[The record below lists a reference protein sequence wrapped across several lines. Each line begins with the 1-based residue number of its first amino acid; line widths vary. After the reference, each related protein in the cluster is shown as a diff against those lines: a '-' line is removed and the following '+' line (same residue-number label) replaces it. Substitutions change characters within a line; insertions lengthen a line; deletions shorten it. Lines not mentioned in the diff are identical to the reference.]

1 MYLDRRLLTHTRGVR
16 MRIAAAA
23 LLGLLAVAAGISRL
37 AFSGLIIAGV
47 LTGAAFSSLIP
58 YLAAVA
64 GFIALRAVFQYLR
77 DMVSQETAARV
88 KEGLHDKLYRHALDL
103 GPGHFDQKRTGDVLL
118 SLGEGVE
125 QLQTFYGQFLPQMV
139 VAGVA
144 PVLIFFLMASFDV
157 VIGLIF
163 VVFALLTLLET
174 PLFLMFTEES
184 SRRRRASYGAFGAD
198 FLDSIQ
204 GIATL
209 KIFGRTR
216 SQGAALAARAR
227 HLYRTT
233 MSVLA
238 VNMVSVGFTTFGIL
252 GGTACALGWGAL
264 KVSAGDLEIRSLI
277 VILIMGAEIFR
288 PTRELMVLYHQGI
301 NAMAS
306 AEGIFT
312 LLETPVTVGDPAE
325 DETDDGTS
333 FEPAVRYEDVSFA
346 YREGS
351 RPALREVSLELR
363 PGEKLGV
370 VGPSGAGKSTLVSL
384 MLRFADPQRG
394 RVLLGGR
401 DIRTIPLHI
410 LRRHIAVVAQ
420 DMYLFYGTIADNL
433 RMARPEATAGELE
446 QAARAAN
453 IHEFIAGLP
462 KGYDTVVGER
472 GVRLSG
478 GERQRIAIARAILK
492 DAPILVLDE
501 ALSSVDAQSEAVI
514 NEALRKLMEGRTT
527 MIIAHRLSSVIHADR
542 IVVLERGRVVETG
555 SHGTLLEGGGTYSRL
570 MAAQAQAGDAE
581 ALAEREAPAA
591 AAEAESGQAA
601 EAPVVGTVR
610 AAAPLPPLTV
620 LRRLGMLVRPFLRKL
635 VVSFSAGVL
644 FQASVVGVGAAS
656 ALLVGQLIRG
666 GDITFN
672 LILLGSMVALASV
685 LAWADCWL
693 PHDLAYQLLAE
704 MRIDIYDTLDPLAP
718 AYLTRRR
725 SGDLVSIA
733 GADVETVELF
743 FAHTITPAFIAVVV
757 PVGILT
763 VLGFVGWPLMLALV
777 PFLVLLAASPFMAQ
791 KRSDRLGGAVRRE
804 LGHLNA
810 HLVDSIQG
818 MREVASFGHEKHQI
832 ASVLANSLRLARA
845 QLAFHK
851 DQALQASLNE
861 AVTGI
866 GALAV
871 LATGV
876 WLVGLAEMDR
886 ALLPLA
892 TVLALLAFGPVTDV
906 ARTVKEL
913 METLESGRRVFEVK
927 DEPVPVR
934 DGPGVPALDRTGVS
948 PRDRDGVAPRDQ
960 SSVSPRDRDGA
971 SQREGAGGRARD
983 EAGMQALA
991 ANGGAPPGIRF
1002 DHVSFGYDTGSGLAL
1017 RDVCLDVEPGQTV
1030 ALVGPSGAGKTTCAH
1045 LMLRFWDPAA
1055 GAVTLADRDLRDF
1068 ALDHLR
1074 EQVSLVSQDTYLF
1087 NTTLRDNIRLGRP
1100 DATQEQ
1106 VEEAAGLA
1114 HIHRFISRLP
1124 TGYDTI
1130 IGERGVQLSGGQ
1142 RQRIA
1147 IARALLK
1154 DAPVLIL
1161 DEATSHLDAIN
1172 EELIHEA
1179 VARLVQG
1186 RTTLVIAHRLSTI
1199 RDADRIVVLDSGA
1212 IAEQGTHD
1220 DLLRANGLYAN
1231 LVVTQLVGAA
1241 EPARTAEV

>member
-16 MRIAAAA
+16 ARIAAAA
-23 LLGLLAVAAGISRL
+23 ALGLCAVAAGISRL
-37 AFSGLIIAGV
+37 AFSGLIIVGV
-47 LTGAAFSSLIP
+47 LTGAAFSSLVP

-64 GFIALRAVFQYLR
+64 GFIALRALFQYLR

-103 GPGHFDQKRTGDVLL
+103 GPGHFNQERTGDVLV

-125 QLQTFYGQFLPQMV
+125 RLQVFYGQFLPQMV

-144 PVLIFFLMASFDV
+144 PVLIFFLMASFDL

-163 VVFALLTLLET
+163 VVFALLTLVAT
-174 PLFLMFTEES
+174 PLFMLFTEES
-184 SRRRRASYGAFGAD
+184 SRRRRTSYGAFNAD

-209 KIFGRTR
+209 KIFGRSR
-216 SQGAALAARAR
+216 SQGEHLASRAR

-238 VNMVSVGFTTFGIL
+238 TNMVSVGVTTFGIL

-264 KVSAGDLEIRSLI
+264 KVSAGDLEVRSLI

-288 PTRELMVLYHQGI
+288 PLRELTILYHQGI
-301 NAMAS
+301 NAMAA
-306 AEGIFT
+306 AEGIFE
-312 LLETPVTVGDPAE
+312 LLEAPVTVREPAE
-325 DETDDGTS
+325 GEAAAGTS
-333 FEPAVRYEDVSFA
+333 FEPEIRFEDVSFA
-346 YREGS
+346 YQEGS
-351 RPALREVSLELR
+351 RPALRDVSLELR
-363 PGEKLGV
+363 VGEKLGV

-384 MLRFADPQRG
+384 MLRFADPQEG
-394 RVLLGGR
+394 RVLLGGQ
-401 DIRTIPLHI
+401 DIRTIPLAV
-410 LRRHIAVVAQ
+410 LRRHVAVVAQ

-433 RMARPEATAGELE
+433 RMAKPDATAEE
-446 QAARAAN
+446 IEAAARAAN
-453 IHEFIAGLP
+453 IHEFIAGLSE
-462 KGYDTVVGER
+462 GYDTLVGER

-514 NEALRKLMEGRTT
+514 NAALRKLMEGRTT
-527 MIIAHRLSSVIHADR
+527 LIIAHRLSSVIHADR
-542 IVVLERGRVVETG
+542 ILVLERGRVVETG
-555 SHGTLLEGGGTYSRL
+555 SHGALLERGGTYARL

-581 ALAEREAPAA
+581 ALAELKAPAPAA
-591 AAEAESGQAA
+591 AAKPEEAASAPAA
-601 EAPVVGTVR
+601 RTVN
-610 AAAPLPPLTV
+610 AQAPLPAFTV
-620 LRRLGMLVRPFLRKL
+620 LRRLAELVRPFLRKL
-635 VVSFSAGVL
+635 AVSFSAGVL
-644 FQASVVGVGAAS
+644 FQASVVGAGAAS

-666 GDITFN
+666 EDIAFQ
-672 LILLGSMVALASV
+672 LILLGSMVGLASV
-685 LAWADCWL
+685 LSWADCWL

-704 MRIDIYDTLDPLAP
+704 MRIDFYNTLDPLAP
-718 AYLTRRR
+718 AYLARRR

-757 PVGILT
+757 PAGILM
-763 VLGFVGWPLMLALV
+763 VLGAVGWPLMLALA
-777 PFLVLLAASPFMAQ
+777 PFLVLLASSPFLAQ
-791 KRSDRLGGAVRRE
+791 KRSDRLGGAVRRD

-818 MREVASFGHEKHQI
+818 MREVVSFGHEKHQV
-832 ASVLANSLRLARA
+832 AAVLANSLRLAKA

-851 DQALQASLNE
+851 DQALQASFNE
-861 AVTGI
+861 AVTGL

-871 LATGV
+871 LSTGV
-876 WLVGLAEMDR
+876 WLVGQLEMDR

-892 TVLALLAFGPVTDV
+892 SVLALLAFGPVTDV

-934 DGPGVPALDRTGVS
+934 DGAGVP
-948 PRDRDGVAPRDQ
+948 
-960 SSVSPRDRDGA
+960 
-971 SQREGAGGRARD
+971 
-983 EAGMQALA
+983 ALA
-991 ANGGAPPGIRF
+991 ANGHTPPAIRF
-1002 DHVSFGYDTGSGLAL
+1002 DHVNFGYDAGNGLAL

-1045 LMLRFWDPAA
+1045 LLLRFWDPAT
-1055 GAVTLADRDLRDF
+1055 GAVRLADRDLRDF
-1068 ALDHLR
+1068 TLNHLR
-1074 EQVSLVSQDTYLF
+1074 AQVSLVSQDTYLF
-1087 NTTLRDNIRLGRP
+1087 NTSLRDNIRLGRP
-1100 DATQEQ
+1100 EASQEE

-1114 HIHRFISRLP
+1114 HIHNFISRLP
-1124 TGYDTI
+1124 AGFDTVV
-1130 IGERGVQLSGGQ
+1130 GERGVQLSGGQ

-1172 EELIHEA
+1172 EELIHQA
-1179 VARLVQG
+1179 VYRLVQG

-1199 RDADRIVVLDSGA
+1199 RDADRIVVLDSGG

-1220 DLLRANGLYAN
+1220 DLLRTNGLYAN
-1231 LVVTQLVGAA
+1231 LVMTQLVSAN
-1241 EPARTAEV
+1241 EPARAAEG

>member
-16 MRIAAAA
+16 GRIAAAA
-23 LLGLLAVAAGISRL
+23 VLGLCAVAAGISRL

-64 GFIALRAVFQYLR
+64 SFIALRALFQYLR
-77 DMVSQETAARV
+77 DMVSQGTAARV

-103 GPGHFDQKRTGDVLL
+103 GPGHFNQERTGDVLV

-125 QLQTFYGQFLPQMV
+125 RLQVFYGQFLPQMV
-139 VAGVA
+139 VAGIA
-144 PVLIFFLMASFDV
+144 PVLIFFLMASFDL

-163 VVFALLTLLET
+163 VVFALLTLVVT
-174 PLFLMFTEES
+174 PLFMLFTEES
-184 SRRRRASYGAFGAD
+184 SRRRRTSYGAFNAD

-209 KIFGRTR
+209 KIFGRSR
-216 SQGAALAARAR
+216 SQGEHLASRAR

-233 MSVLA
+233 MGVLA
-238 VNMVSVGFTTFGIL
+238 TNMVSVGVTTFGIL

-264 KVSAGDLEIRSLI
+264 KVNAGELEVRSLI

-288 PTRELMVLYHQGI
+288 PLRELTILYHQGI
-301 NAMAS
+301 NAMAA
-306 AEGIFT
+306 AEGIFE
-312 LLETPVTVGDPAE
+312 LLEAPVTVREPAE
-325 DETDDGTS
+325 AAAGTS
-333 FEPAVRYEDVSFA
+333 FEPAVRFEDVSFA
-346 YREGS
+346 YQEGS
-351 RPALREVSLELR
+351 RPALRDVSLELCA
-363 PGEKLGV
+363 GEKLGV

-384 MLRFADPQRG
+384 MLRFADPQEG

-401 DIRTIPLHI
+401 DIRTIPLAV

-433 RMARPEATAGELE
+433 RMAKPEATSEE
-446 QAARAAN
+446 IEAASRAAN
-453 IHEFIAGLP
+453 IHEFIAGLSE
-462 KGYDTVVGER
+462 GYDTVVGER

-527 MIIAHRLSSVIHADR
+527 LIIAHRLSSVIHADR
-542 IVVLERGRVVETG
+542 ILVLERGRVVETG
-555 SHGTLLEGGGTYSRL
+555 SHGALLESGGTYARL

-581 ALAEREAPAA
+581 ALAELEAPATAA
-591 AAEAESGQAA
+591 AAEPE
-601 EAPVVGTVR
+601 EA
-610 AAAPLPPLTV
+610 AAAPAARTVNAQAPLSAFTV
-620 LRRLGMLVRPFLRKL
+620 LRRLAELVRPFLRKL
-635 VVSFSAGVL
+635 AVSFSAGVL

-666 GDITFN
+666 EDIAFQ
-672 LILLGSMVALASV
+672 LILLGSMVGLASV
-685 LAWADCWL
+685 LSWADCWL

-704 MRIDIYDTLDPLAP
+704 MRIDFYNTLDPLAP
-718 AYLTRRR
+718 AYLARRR

-757 PVGILT
+757 PAGILM
-763 VLGFVGWPLMLALV
+763 VLGAVGWPLMLALA
-777 PFLVLLAASPFMAQ
+777 PFLVLLASSPFLAQ
-791 KRSDRLGGAVRRE
+791 KRSDRLGGAVRRD

-818 MREVASFGHEKHQI
+818 MREVVSFGHEKHQV
-832 ASVLANSLRLARA
+832 AAVLANSLRLAKA

-851 DQALQASLNE
+851 DQALQASFNE
-861 AVTGI
+861 AVTGL

-871 LATGV
+871 LSTGV
-876 WLVGLAEMDR
+876 WLVGQLEMDR

-892 TVLALLAFGPVTDV
+892 IMLALLAFGPVTDV

-934 DGPGVPALDRTGVS
+934 DGAGVP
-948 PRDRDGVAPRDQ
+948 
-960 SSVSPRDRDGA
+960 
-971 SQREGAGGRARD
+971 E
-983 EAGMQALA
+983 LA
-991 ANGGAPPGIRF
+991 TNGNTPPAIRF
-1002 DHVSFGYDTGSGLAL
+1002 DHVNFGYDAGNGLAL

-1045 LMLRFWDPAA
+1045 LLLRFWDPAA
-1055 GAVTLADRDLRDF
+1055 GAVRLADRDVRDF
-1068 ALDHLR
+1068 TLDHLR
-1074 EQVSLVSQDTYLF
+1074 AQVSLVSQDTYLF

-1100 DATQEQ
+1100 DASQEE

-1124 TGYDTI
+1124 AGYDTAV
-1130 IGERGVQLSGGQ
+1130 GERGVQLSGGQ

-1172 EELIHEA
+1172 EELIHQA
-1179 VARLVQG
+1179 VDRLVQG

-1199 RDADRIVVLDSGA
+1199 RDADRIVVLDSGG

-1220 DLLRANGLYAN
+1220 DLLRTNGLYAN
-1231 LVVTQLVGAA
+1231 LVMTQLVSAN
-1241 EPARTAEV
+1241 EPARAAEG

>member
-1 MYLDRRLLTHTRGVR
+1 M
-16 MRIAAAA
+16 
-23 LLGLLAVAAGISRL
+23 
-37 AFSGLIIAGV
+37 
-47 LTGAAFSSLIP
+47 
-58 YLAAVA
+58 
-64 GFIALRAVFQYLR
+64 
-77 DMVSQETAARV
+77 
-88 KEGLHDKLYRHALDL
+88 
-103 GPGHFDQKRTGDVLL
+103 
-118 SLGEGVE
+118 
-125 QLQTFYGQFLPQMV
+125 
-139 VAGVA
+139 
-144 PVLIFFLMASFDV
+144 
-157 VIGLIF
+157 
-163 VVFALLTLLET
+163 
-174 PLFLMFTEES
+174 
-184 SRRRRASYGAFGAD
+184 
-198 FLDSIQ
+198 
-204 GIATL
+204 
-209 KIFGRTR
+209 
-216 SQGAALAARAR
+216 
-227 HLYRTT
+227 
-233 MSVLA
+233 
-238 VNMVSVGFTTFGIL
+238 
-252 GGTACALGWGAL
+252 
-264 KVSAGDLEIRSLI
+264 
-277 VILIMGAEIFR
+277 
-288 PTRELMVLYHQGI
+288 
-301 NAMAS
+301 
-306 AEGIFT
+306 
-312 LLETPVTVGDPAE
+312 
-325 DETDDGTS
+325 
-333 FEPAVRYEDVSFA
+333 
-346 YREGS
+346 
-351 RPALREVSLELR
+351 
-363 PGEKLGV
+363 
-370 VGPSGAGKSTLVSL
+370 
-384 MLRFADPQRG
+384 
-394 RVLLGGR
+394 
-401 DIRTIPLHI
+401 

-462 KGYDTVVGER
+462 EGYDTVVGER

-527 MIIAHRLSSVIHADR
+527 LIIAHRLSSVIHADR

-555 SHGTLLEGGGTYSRL
+555 SHGDAAGERRHLRPAHGRPGPGGRRRGAGRARGAGRGRRRPSR
-570 MAAQAQAGDAE
+570 
-581 ALAEREAPAA
+581 RSP
-591 AAEAESGQAA
+591 A
-601 EAPVVGTVR
+601 EAPVAGATGA
-610 AAAPLPPLTV
+610 AAAPLPALTV
-620 LRRLGMLVRPFLRKL
+620 LRRLGALVRPFLRKL

-644 FQASVVGVGAAS
+644 FQASVVGVGAAG

-672 LILLGSMVALASV
+672 LILLGSMVGLASV

-851 DQALQASLNE
+851 DQALQASFNE

-934 DGPGVPALDRTGVS
+934 DGPGAGAGSGVAAGPGRRRVDRSAS
-948 PRDRDGVAPRDQ
+948 PRDRRPTCIAPPRTARHHGTATACGRGTRLVRRRLPPTAARRRA
-960 SSVSPRDRDGA
+960 SVS
-971 SQREGAGGRARD
+971 
-983 EAGMQALA
+983 
-991 ANGGAPPGIRF
+991 
-1002 DHVSFGYDTGSGLAL
+1002 
-1017 RDVCLDVEPGQTV
+1017 
-1030 ALVGPSGAGKTTCAH
+1030 TT
-1045 LMLRFWDPAA
+1045 
-1055 GAVTLADRDLRDF
+1055 
-1068 ALDHLR
+1068 
-1074 EQVSLVSQDTYLF
+1074 
-1087 NTTLRDNIRLGRP
+1087 
-1100 DATQEQ
+1100 
-1106 VEEAAGLA
+1106 
-1114 HIHRFISRLP
+1114 
-1124 TGYDTI
+1124 
-1130 IGERGVQLSGGQ
+1130 
-1142 RQRIA
+1142 
-1147 IARALLK
+1147 
-1154 DAPVLIL
+1154 
-1161 DEATSHLDAIN
+1161 
-1172 EELIHEA
+1172 
-1179 VARLVQG
+1179 
-1186 RTTLVIAHRLSTI
+1186 
-1199 RDADRIVVLDSGA
+1199 
-1212 IAEQGTHD
+1212 
-1220 DLLRANGLYAN
+1220 
-1231 LVVTQLVGAA
+1231 
-1241 EPARTAEV
+1241 

>member
-47 LTGAAFSSLIP
+47 LTGAAFSSLVP

-77 DMVSQETAARV
+77 DMVSQETAAKV
-88 KEGLHDKLYRHALDL
+88 KAGLHDKLYRHAVDL

-125 QLQTFYGQFLPQMV
+125 QLQVFYGQFLPQMV

-144 PVLIFFLMASFDV
+144 PILIFFLMASFDV

-204 GIATL
+204 GIGTL
-209 KIFGRTR
+209 KIFGRSR
-216 SQGAALAARAR
+216 SQGETLAARAR

-233 MSVLA
+233 MGVLA
-238 VNMVSVGFTTFGIL
+238 VNMVSVGVTTFGIL
-252 GGTACALGWGAL
+252 GGTACALAWGAL

-306 AEGIFT
+306 AEGIFA
-312 LLETPVTVGDPAE
+312 LLETPVTVRDPAP
-325 DETDDGTS
+325 DEAADGAS
-333 FEPAVRYEDVSFA
+333 FEPAIRYQDVSFA

-384 MLRFADPQRG
+384 MLRFADPQQG

-401 DIRTIPLHI
+401 DIRTIPLHV

-462 KGYDTVVGER
+462 DGYDTVVGER

-555 SHGTLLEGGGTYSRL
+555 SHGTLLESGGTYSRL

-581 ALAEREAPAA
+581 ALSEGEAPAA
-591 AAEAESGQAA
+591 AAETEPGEAA
-601 EAPVVGTVR
+601 AATATGTGR
-610 AAAPLPPLTV
+610 AAAPLPAFTV
-620 LRRLGMLVRPFLRKL
+620 LRRLSALVRPFLRKL

-644 FQASVVGVGAAS
+644 FQASVVGVGAAG

-672 LILLGSMVALASV
+672 LVLLGSMVGLASV

-763 VLGFVGWPLMLALV
+763 VLGFVGWPLMLALA
-777 PFLVLLAASPFMAQ
+777 PFLVLLAASPFLAQ

-934 DGPGVPALDRTGVS
+934 DGAGVPALS
-948 PRDRDGVAPRDQ
+948 
-960 SSVSPRDRDGA
+960 
-971 SQREGAGGRARD
+971 
-983 EAGMQALA
+983 
-991 ANGGAPPGIRF
+991 ANGHAPPAIRF
-1002 DHVSFGYDTGSGLAL
+1002 DRVSFGYDAGHGLAL
-1017 RDVCLDVEPGQTV
+1017 RDVCLDVEPGRTV

-1045 LMLRFWDPAA
+1045 LLLRFWDP
-1055 GAVTLADRDLRDF
+1055 GDGTVTLADRDIRDF
-1068 ALDHLR
+1068 TLDHLR
-1074 EQVSLVSQDTYLF
+1074 EQISLVSQDTYLF

-1100 DATQEQ
+1100 DATQEE

-1124 TGYDTI
+1124 AGYDTV

-1172 EELIHEA
+1172 EEMIHQA

-1186 RTTLVIAHRLSTI
+1186 RTTLIIAHRLSTI

-1231 LVVTQLVGAA
+1231 LVMTQLVGASD
-1241 EPARTAEV
+1241 PARAVEA

>member
-16 MRIAAAA
+16 VRIGAAA
-23 LLGLLAVAAGISRL
+23 LLGLCAVAAGISRL

-47 LTGAAFSSLIP
+47 LTGAPFSSLIP

-88 KEGLHDKLYRHALDL
+88 KERLHEKLYRHALDL
-103 GPGHFDQKRTGDVLL
+103 GPGHFNLKRTGDVLV

-125 QLQTFYGQFLPQMV
+125 QLQVFYGQFLPQVV
-139 VAGVA
+139 VAAVA

-163 VVFALLTLLET
+163 LVFALVTLLET
-174 PLFLMFTEES
+174 PLFLVFTEES

-204 GIATL
+204 GIGTL
-209 KIFGRTR
+209 KIFGRSR
-216 SQGAALAARAR
+216 SQGETLASRAR

-233 MSVLA
+233 MGVLA
-238 VNMVSVGFTTFGIL
+238 VNMVSVGVTTFGIL
-252 GGTACALGWGAL
+252 GGTACALAWGAL

-277 VILIMGAEIFR
+277 VILIMGAELFR
-288 PTRELMVLYHQGI
+288 PTRELMILYHQGI

-306 AEGIFT
+306 AEGIFA
-312 LLETPVTVGDPAE
+312 LLESPVTVRDPAVRE
-325 DETDDGTS
+325 ASERTS
-333 FEPAVRYEDVSFA
+333 FEPSIGFEDVSFEYPNA
-346 YREGS
+346 NRL
-351 RPALREVSLELR
+351 ALRDVSLELR

-384 MLRFADPQRG
+384 ILRFADPQRG
-394 RVLLGGR
+394 RVLLGGE
-401 DIRTIPLHI
+401 DIRRIPLDV

-433 RMARPEATAGELE
+433 RMARPEATAEELE

-453 IHEFIAGLP
+453 IHEFIAALP
-462 KGYDTVVGER
+462 EGYDTVVGER

-527 MIIAHRLSSVIHADR
+527 LIIAHRLSSVIHADR
-542 IVVLERGRVVETG
+542 LLVVERGQVVESG
-555 SHGTLLEGGGTYSRL
+555 SHGELLESGGTYARL
-570 MAAQAQAGDAE
+570 MAAQAQAGEAE
-581 ALAEREAPAA
+581 ALAERETPAA
-591 AAEAESGQAA
+591 TAATGVAEPA
-601 EAPVVGTVR
+601 EAPVEQTAR
-610 AAAPLPPLTV
+610 ASAPLSALAV
-620 LRRLGMLVRPFLRKL
+620 LRRLGSLAKPFLRKL
-635 VVSFSAGVL
+635 AVSFSAGVL
-644 FQASVVGVGAAS
+644 FQASVVGVGAAG

-666 GDITFN
+666 EDITFH
-672 LILLGSMVALASV
+672 LILLGSMVGLASV

-704 MRIDIYDTLDPLAP
+704 MRIDFYDTLDPLAP

-757 PVGILT
+757 PAAILT
-763 VLGFVGWPLMLALV
+763 VLGFVGWPLMLALA
-777 PFLVLLAASPFMAQ
+777 PFLVLLAASPFLAQ

-804 LGHLNA
+804 LGQLNA

-832 ASVLANSLRLARA
+832 ASVLAKSLRLARA

-851 DQALQASLNE
+851 DQALQASFNE
-861 AVTGI
+861 AVTGL

-876 WLVGLAEMDR
+876 WLVGQLEMDR

-934 DGPGVPALDRTGVS
+934 DGAGVPA
-948 PRDRDGVAPRDQ
+948 
-960 SSVSPRDRDGA
+960 
-971 SQREGAGGRARD
+971 
-983 EAGMQALA
+983 
-991 ANGGAPPGIRF
+991 ANGAPPRLRF
-1002 DHVSFGYDTGSGLAL
+1002 DHVSFGYDTGHGLAL

-1030 ALVGPSGAGKTTCAH
+1030 ALVGPSGAGKSTCAH
-1045 LMLRFWDPAA
+1045 LLLRFWDPTR
-1055 GAVTLADRDLRDF
+1055 GAVTLAGRDLREF
-1068 ALDHLR
+1068 GLDHLR
-1074 EQVSLVSQDTYLF
+1074 EQISLVSQDTYLF
-1087 NTTLRDNIRLGRP
+1087 NTTLLDNIRLGRP
-1100 DATQEQ
+1100 DASPEE
-1106 VEEAAGLA
+1106 VEEAARLA
-1114 HIHRFISRLP
+1114 RVHRFITRLP
-1124 TGYDTI
+1124 EGYDTI

-1172 EELIHEA
+1172 EEVIHEA
-1179 VARLVQG
+1179 LARLVQG
-1186 RTTLVIAHRLSTI
+1186 RTTLIIAHRLSTI
-1199 RDADRIVVLDSGA
+1199 RDADRIVVLESGA

-1220 DLLRANGLYAN
+1220 ELLRANGLYAN
-1231 LVVTQLVGAA
+1231 LVMTQLVSAA
-1241 EPARTAEV
+1241 EPAGMAER

>member
-16 MRIAAAA
+16 ARIAAAA
-23 LLGLLAVAAGISRL
+23 ALGLCAVTAGISRL

-47 LTGAAFSSLIP
+47 LTGAAFSSLVP

-64 GFIALRAVFQYLR
+64 GFIALRALFQYLR

-103 GPGHFDQKRTGDVLL
+103 GPGHFNQERTGDVLV

-125 QLQTFYGQFLPQMV
+125 QLQVFYGQFLPQMV

-144 PVLIFFLMASFDV
+144 PVLIFFLMASFDL

-163 VVFALLTLLET
+163 VVFALLTLVVT
-174 PLFLMFTEES
+174 PLFMLLTEES
-184 SRRRRASYGAFGAD
+184 SRRRRTSYGAFNAD

-209 KIFGRTR
+209 KIFGRSR
-216 SQGAALAARAR
+216 SQGEHLASRAR

-233 MSVLA
+233 IGLLA
-238 VNMVSVGFTTFGIL
+238 TNMVSVGVTTFGIL

-264 KVSAGDLEIRSLI
+264 KVSAGELEVRSLI

-288 PTRELMVLYHQGI
+288 PMRELMILYHQGI
-301 NAMAS
+301 NAMAA
-306 AEGIFT
+306 AEGIFE
-312 LLETPVTVGDPAE
+312 LLAAPVTVREPAAAE
-325 DETDDGTS
+325 AAAGAS
-333 FEPAVRYEDVSFA
+333 FEPEIRFEDVSFA
-346 YREGS
+346 YQEGS
-351 RPALREVSLELR
+351 RPALRDVSLELR
-363 PGEKLGV
+363 AGEKLGV

-384 MLRFADPQRG
+384 MLRFADPQEG

-401 DIRTIPLHI
+401 DIRAIPLAV

-433 RMARPEATAGELE
+433 RMAKPEATAEE
-446 QAARAAN
+446 IEAAARAAN
-453 IHEFIAGLP
+453 IHQFIAGLSE
-462 KGYDTVVGER
+462 GYDTLVGER

-527 MIIAHRLSSVIHADR
+527 LIIAHRLSSVIHADR
-542 IVVLERGRVVETG
+542 ILVLERGRVVETG
-555 SHGTLLEGGGTYSRL
+555 SHGALLESGGTYARL

-581 ALAEREAPAA
+581 ALAELEAPATAAA
-591 AAEAESGQAA
+591 AAEPE
-601 EAPVVGTVR
+601 
-610 AAAPLPPLTV
+610 AAPAARTVNAQAPLSAFTV
-620 LRRLGMLVRPFLRKL
+620 LRRLAELVRPFLRKL
-635 VVSFSAGVL
+635 AVSFSAGVL
-644 FQASVVGVGAAS
+644 FQASVVGAGAAS

-666 GDITFN
+666 DDIAFQ
-672 LILLGSMVALASV
+672 LILLGSMVGLASV
-685 LAWADCWL
+685 LSWADCWL

-704 MRIDIYDTLDPLAP
+704 MRIDFYNTLDPLAP
-718 AYLTRRR
+718 AYLARRR

-757 PVGILT
+757 PAGILM
-763 VLGFVGWPLMLALV
+763 VLGAVGWPLMLALA
-777 PFLVLLAASPFMAQ
+777 PFLVLLAASPFLAQ
-791 KRSDRLGGAVRRE
+791 KRSDRLGGAVRRD

-818 MREVASFGHEKHQI
+818 MREVVSFGHEKHQV
-832 ASVLANSLRLARA
+832 AAVLANSLRLAKA

-851 DQALQASLNE
+851 DQALQASFNE
-861 AVTGI
+861 AVTGL

-871 LATGV
+871 LSTGV
-876 WLVGLAEMDR
+876 WLVGQLEMDR

-892 TVLALLAFGPVTDV
+892 SVLALLAFGPITDV

-934 DGPGVPALDRTGVS
+934 DGAGVP
-948 PRDRDGVAPRDQ
+948 
-960 SSVSPRDRDGA
+960 
-971 SQREGAGGRARD
+971 
-983 EAGMQALA
+983 ALA
-991 ANGGAPPGIRF
+991 ANGHTPPAIRF
-1002 DHVSFGYDTGSGLAL
+1002 DHVNFGYDAGNGLAL

-1030 ALVGPSGAGKTTCAH
+1030 ALVGPSGAGKSTCAH
-1045 LMLRFWDPAA
+1045 LLLRFWDPAT
-1055 GAVTLADRDLRDF
+1055 GAVRLADRDLREF
-1068 ALDHLR
+1068 TLDHLR
-1074 EQVSLVSQDTYLF
+1074 AQVSLVSQDTYLF

-1100 DATQEQ
+1100 DASQEE
-1106 VEEAAGLA
+1106 VEQAAGLA

-1124 TGYDTI
+1124 EGYDTVV
-1130 IGERGVQLSGGQ
+1130 GERGVQLSGGQ

-1172 EELIHEA
+1172 EELIHQA
-1179 VARLVQG
+1179 VDRLVQG

-1199 RDADRIVVLDSGA
+1199 RNADRIVVLDSGG

-1220 DLLRANGLYAN
+1220 DLLRTNGLYAN
-1231 LVVTQLVGAA
+1231 LVMTQLVSAN
-1241 EPARTAEV
+1241 EPARAAEG